1 MTRTPAN
8 PLYRLLKPSRMIALL
23 GALTLGIIFLN
34 TPNTAHAQSNSVSYT
49 FCVHTFPYDE
59 ALHAEALMGTAEE
72 HITVEMHINNNRFS
86 FESDT
91 GSNFFPFNFRRST
104 QPCVDAEVEVGKPT
118 TLRYHLV
125 RGWTAGTIGLIWVLR
140 SGTDLGEHARQFLP
154 NTRENGVLFIP
165 GIRRID
171 PGATIEWIIY
181 PVSANEVSAIPPKPK
196 PVVGISSD
204 SATMDEG
211 TTASFTLTA
220 EPPPTAAL
228 QVAVAIDQ
236 AGDFVSGD
244 QTGSRTVTI
253 GTNGIGTLSVATDDD
268 DQDEEN
274 GAITVT
280 VTVDEAYT
288 VSGTAGSASVAVNDN
303 DDLPLPVISIAA
315 GPEIEEGGTATFT
328 LTSNPPPHAPFE
340 VTVLVSDE
348 PGEFIA
354 GSGTRNRTVIIDTDG
369 TGILS
374 IPTDDDEV
382 DEENGTISALGQ
394 DTETYTF
401 SALGG
406 SAFVLVRD
414 NDGPPPS
421 SSIITITPGS
431 EIAEG
436 TEGPEIEEGQTATF
450 TLRADPPP
458 ASPLEV
464 SVLVSESGAFTEFD
478 QIGFRTVIIDTD
490 GIGTLTVMTVK
501 DEAIEPDGAIT
512 VAVRDGDG
520 YSGGASASVKVKS
533 VNPRIPATN
542 AYAYRLCALD
552 DGLALDGDNVDIYV
566 NGELILDNHVLTREE
581 ACSRIVLYRNPT
593 KNRIRVHAISGGTS
607 GPNTAQLRIRHATSD
622 AMLPLAQARWD
633 IEGGDDEEWDV
644 YAFADDDVRL
654 QSSGR
659 SPQQQAVQSTV
670 AAVAA
675 ATVSNVTSNIGTR
688 FSAPST
694 GGASVSLAG
703 MPVVFGSDD
712 LNYPGSLSLTDRF
725 DAFGEETW
733 QSRQRTMSGSELLRS
748 SSFEIA
754 LGAALSDNV
763 ALPGT
768 RLTVWGRGD
777 FQFFE
782 SGGGKNSGYDGGIV
796 AGYLGADFTT
806 PGGWLTGL
814 AVSRISA
821 EADYTLANAEGSGKL
836 EAELTNIHPYIR
848 FAVDD
853 RSEAW
858 AILGLGSGE
867 VTDTAKDGPRNKSDM
882 SMKMASAGA
891 RHLLSNFIGIDWALL
906 ADGSL
911 ATVETDE
918 GVQSVDGISADVWRA
933 RVGAEASYTTVWD
946 SGASLTSFLEIAAR
960 QDGGDGTE
968 GVGLELS
975 PGLSL
980 SDSESGFTVQ
990 ARGRA
995 LALHSADNH
1004 REYGASITVSKS
1016 ATADGQGLSLAL
1028 TPTWGT
1034 PDKNLD
1040 PTGATGLF
1048 PRSANDVR
1056 SDALSLNSRIAYGF
1070 AAGKG
1075 VVSPFAE
1082 LSLHQDDSRQMRI
1095 GSRYSLG
1102 HAVDL
1107 ELFGAQSSHGSGD
1120 AEHSMGLTSRIRF

>member
-1 MTRTPAN
+1 MSPKARLQSAFRNLRLFSATSVRQHAQLDVNQRRITGKSVFLFHISILVTLSFVLLTTLALGQANARVFVVECEYNGTTFAVACSPVQEINAPFDNVVSQYRSRNYQDLGQFLSSTDLGDDSEPIIRAFENSFRRASQEGAQIRYIGLWRHISSEPFSFAAVGITEIEDVNQPIASFASSSSDVDEHSGTRNLSVNIEPPQPA
-8 PLYRLLKPSRMIALL
+8 PIALTFRL
-23 GALTLGIIFLN
+23 SGDATREVDYSIPGVNGNNGSISVSAN
-34 TPNTAHAQSNSVSYT
+34 QNSVSIP
-49 FCVHTFPYDE
+49 VAIVDD
-59 ALHAEALMGTAEE
+59 
-72 HITVEMHINNNRFS
+72 S
-86 FESDT
+86 DDESDET
-91 GSNFFPFNFRRST
+91 LVLTLTPGDGYTVGSRST
-104 QPCVDAEVEVGKPT
+104 H
-118 TLRYHLV
+118 TL
-125 RGWTAGTIGLIWVLR
+125 
-140 SGTDLGEHARQFLP
+140 
-154 NTRENGVLFIP
+154 
-165 GIRRID
+165 
-171 PGATIEWIIY
+171 TIE
-181 PVSANEVSAIPPKPK
+181 
-196 PVVGISSD
+196 
-204 SATMDEG
+204 
-211 TTASFTLTA
+211 
-220 EPPPTAAL
+220 
-228 QVAVAIDQ
+228 
-236 AGDFVSGD
+236 
-244 QTGSRTVTI
+244 
-253 GTNGIGTLSVATDDD
+253 
-268 DQDEEN
+268 
-274 GAITVT
+274 
-280 VTVDEAYT
+280 
-288 VSGTAGSASVAVNDN
+288 DN
-303 DDLPLPVISIAA
+303 DDPAPIPVISIRSSNSATA
-315 GPEIEEGGTATFT
+315 KEDGHATFT
-328 LTSNPPPHAPFE
+328 LTANPPPTESLE
-340 VTVLVSDE
+340 VTVNVTDQGSVAAS
-348 PGEFIA
+348 GETGARPVTI
-354 GSGTRNRTVIIDTDG
+354 GTDG
-369 TGILS
+369 TG
-374 IPTDDDEV
+374 
-382 DEENGTISALGQ
+382 
-394 DTETYTF
+394 
-401 SALGG
+401 
-406 SAFVLVRD
+406 
-414 NDGPPPS
+414 
-421 SSIITITPGS
+421 
-431 EIAEG
+431 
-436 TEGPEIEEGQTATF
+436 
-450 TLRADPPP
+450 
-458 ASPLEV
+458 
-464 SVLVSESGAFTEFD
+464 
-478 QIGFRTVIIDTD
+478 
-490 GIGTLTVMTVK
+490 TLTVRLASDAAEESDGSLTV
-501 DEAIEPDGAIT
+501 T
-512 VAVRDGDG
+512 VPSGEG
-520 YSGGASASVKVKS
+520 YSAGGASASVTVRVVTS
-533 VNPRIPATN
+533 TQ
-542 AYAYRLCALD
+542 
-552 DGLALDGDNVDIYV
+552 DGDVAYVWQCENNDDTTFAYDVDLDCELTQTMRNMSVQDVVRSYETNGYEVVSGPVAEVARFNQRYNVENCV
-566 NGELILDNHVLTREE
+566 F
-581 ACSRIVLYRNPT
+581 LYRFMEAGTFRYSDVVVCPVPLRDPVIT
-593 KNRIRVHAISGGTS
+593 ASDEQKN
-607 GPNTAQLRIRHATSD
+607 
-622 AMLPLAQARWD
+622 
-633 IEGGDDEEWDV
+633 
-644 YAFADDDVRL
+644 
-654 QSSGR
+654 
-659 SPQQQAVQSTV
+659 AVQGTI

-675 ATVSNVTSNIGTR
+675 ATVSNVTSNIGAR

-703 MPVVFGSDD
+703 MPVIFGSDD
-712 LNYPGSLSLTDRF
+712 LNYPGQTSLADRF
-725 DAFGEETW
+725 DSFGEHAW

-754 LGAALSDNV
+754 LGAAQSDNA

-782 SGGGKNSGYDGGIV
+782 SGGGRNSGYDGGIV

-821 EADYTLANAEGSGKL
+821 EADYTLADAEGSGKL

-853 RSEAW
+853 TSEAW

-1107 ELFGAQSSHGSGD
+1107 ELFGAQSSYGSGD